1 MVVKILTTDL
11 RALVSSGL
19 YPATALPAPVL
30 AFLVGEVNSRPVRA
44 SEVWSDKVGG
54 RLMVVAVDASMSW
67 TSSCGLWLYAQ
78 LLSSRKAAAMVLT
91 DVGGRVLLQEGEN
104 RLRLNRLQLGAA
116 LLLEQFKAAVA
127 GCSRCG
133 QR

>member
-19 YPATALPAPVL
+19 YPATALPASAPVL

-54 RLMVVAVDASMSW
+54 RLMVVAVDASMLW

-91 DVGGRVLLQEGEN
+91 DVGGRVLQEGEN
-104 RLRLNRLQLGAA
+104 RLRLNSWELPCCLNSSKLLWRDAA
-116 LLLEQFKAAVA
+116 DAV
-127 GCSRCG
+127 RDD
-133 QR
+133 